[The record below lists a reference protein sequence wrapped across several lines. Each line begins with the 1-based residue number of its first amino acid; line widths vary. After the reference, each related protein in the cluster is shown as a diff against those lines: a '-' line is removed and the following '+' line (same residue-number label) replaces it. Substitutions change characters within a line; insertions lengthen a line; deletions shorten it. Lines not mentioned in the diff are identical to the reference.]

1 VNKNILTKQSNISI
15 LITSICIFLAS
26 GTLSFAGQTDKEAD
40 TIAYG
45 DVLMRSLRVWPLN
58 PHQQINT
65 LETANAF
72 RVSKI
77 VWIYENSREFNDKVR
92 QAGMGIGTTMSHN
105 AREIWYQQKAPAE
118 REAFVRRFTTLNL
131 DGEQAVGAHF
141 TRLTDGRT
149 QFFVADQTNPEWIA
163 YYIDFVESLYNKGID
178 TIHRDDPASN
188 TWSLRSGGTFT
199 DTSVAYFRRFLKDNF
214 NQQQLSDWGIADVD
228 TFDISEHFKSL
239 GAPRDDEL
247 WQWRGS
253 PLMPVFTRA
262 MRQADRDFFM
272 TVRQE
277 VEARTGRIIP
287 WSLNQDGP
295 VQPWEE
301 ALDFRIT
308 EMQRHHNQ
316 PRTMLDLAEYP
327 RLGGKRQ
334 ALISV
339 VDDRWT
345 QHPADLIATIRRN
358 IPTAYGLGML
368 PLVPWDMYMKTEPRY
383 YGTVEDFADLFHFV
397 ADHRA
402 LFDGHELIAVSGIDN
417 QPVQHAGKDPI
428 LYNWLPN
435 RELVFADGD
444 ASARV
449 WLGREDVF
457 AFVRKPA
464 DNKHAV
470 VHLVDWNADR
480 RAFQLSF
487 SPRQLIDASAARVT
501 LFRADGESRVFDNY
515 TGGMLTI
522 PEMNPSSLL
531 LVEPM
536 ENSGQRPE
544 APYLLSP
551 LRSVVAQGSPIV
563 FAEPKASVQI
573 RARFISDGSENPPPF
588 ELIEGGRGPVITG
601 NGVLEAY
608 VRSPAS
614 GLKSETLKIRFAT
627 FTDHTVAEMD
637 GYTQTLD
644 LSQRF
649 SVKTGE
655 AKVNNSFLADSMR
668 MMGRQF
674 ERGIST
680 SGNTAL
686 SVAVDPQWAYFSV
699 NAGLDDM
706 EDRRPSVRM
715 QVWFD
720 GVLAYETPIINPSKL
735 MLDDTVRQAFS
746 IRLQLPQGLQQ
757 LELRAVNNGFF
768 PKHNHVIWAEP
779 TAHMA
784 VE

>member
-1 VNKNILTKQSNISI
+1 MKKNNPSI
-15 LITSICIFLAS
+15 LVTAICILLSSCALA
-26 GTLSFAGQTDKEAD
+26 FASQPDKEAD
-40 TIAYG
+40 TIPYG
-45 DVLMRSLRVWPLN
+45 DVLMRSLRTWPLN
-58 PHQQINT
+58 PNQQMDT
-65 LETANAF
+65 LETAKAF

-77 VWIYENSREFNDKVR
+77 VWIYENAKEFNDKVR

-105 AREIWYQQKAPAE
+105 AREMWYQQKTPAE

-141 TRLTDGRT
+141 IRLTDGRT

-178 TIHRDDPASN
+178 TIHRDDPAAN

-199 DTSVAYFRRFLKDNF
+199 ESSIAYFRRFLNDNF
-214 NQQQLSDWGIADVD
+214 DQQQLSDWGIADVD
-228 TFDISEHFKSL
+228 VFDISEHFKSL
-239 GAPRDDEL
+239 GAPRDSEL
-247 WQWRGS
+247 WEWRGS

-272 TVRQE
+272 TVRKA

-301 ALDFRIT
+301 AFDFRIT

-327 RLGGKRQ
+327 RLGDKRQ

-345 QHPADLIATIRRN
+345 QHPEDLVATIRRN

-383 YGTVEDFADLFHFV
+383 YGTAEDFADLFHFV
-397 ADHRA
+397 TDHRA
-402 LFDGHELIAVSGIDN
+402 LFDGHELVSVSGIDN
-417 QPVQHAGKDPI
+417 QPVQHAGKDPV
-428 LYNWLPN
+428 LYDWLPN

-444 ASARV
+444 ASVRI
-449 WLGREDVF
+449 WLDREDVF

-470 VHLVDWNADR
+470 VHLVDWNADQQ
-480 RAFQLSF
+480 AFNLSF
-487 SPRQLIDASAARVT
+487 SPKQLINASAARVT
-501 LFRADGESRVFDNY
+501 LFRPDGETRIFENY

-522 PEMNPSSLL
+522 PAMDPSSLL

-536 ENSGQRPE
+536 EIPGQMPQV
-544 APYLLSP
+544 PHLLSP
-551 LRSVVAQGSPIV
+551 LRSVVAQGSPVV
-563 FAEPKASVQI
+563 FAEPKASGQI
-573 RARFISDGSENPPPF
+573 MARFISDGTESPPPF
-588 ELIEGGRGPVITG
+588 ELIEGGSGPVITG
-601 NGVLEAY
+601 DGVLEAF
-608 VRSPAS
+608 VRSPSS
-614 GLKSETLKIRFAT
+614 GLKSETLQIRFAT
-627 FTDHTVAEMD
+627 FTDNAVADFD
-637 GYTQTLD
+637 GYTQSLD

-649 SVKTGE
+649 AVIGGE
-655 AKVNNSFLADSMR
+655 AKVNSSFLADSMR
-668 MMGRQF
+668 MMGRQV
-674 ERGIST
+674 ERAVST
-680 SGNTAL
+680 RGNAAL
-686 SVAVDPQWAYFSV
+686 SVAVDPQWRYFSV
-699 NAGLDDM
+699 NAGLDDS

-735 MLDDTVRQAFS
+735 MLDDTVRQAFA
-746 IRLQLPQGLQQ
+746 IRLQLPQGVQQ

-768 PKHNHVIWAEP
+768 PNHNHVIWAEP
-779 TAHMA
+779 TAYMV